1 MNVSSFRS
9 VVSYRTQTKPLVS
22 FDSLN
27 AASGG
32 KFSVPRCGDK
42 KASIQYF
49 LPVAIVKDLKGPVSG
64 LASHFICNTSY
75 IFLLALE
82 FSLQATKVNYEKTVT
97 VTSFQKPQC
106 NPFQI
111 FSIFFSFKFI
121 HPGSLLC
128 FLCCLYFLLMCRAV
142 GGNSPVWN

>member
-1 MNVSSFRS
+1 MCIDMYVSSFRS

-32 KFSVPRCGDK
+32 KFSVPYCGDK

-49 LPVAIVKDLKGPVSG
+49 LPLSIMKDLKGPVSR

-75 IFLLALE
+75 IFLLAVE
-82 FSLQATKVNYEKTVT
+82 F
-97 VTSFQKPQC
+97 
-106 NPFQI
+106 
-111 FSIFFSFKFI
+111 
-121 HPGSLLC
+121 
-128 FLCCLYFLLMCRAV
+128 
-142 GGNSPVWN
+142 